1 MFSAASHNNNRP
13 GEKTM
18 SDKRLIEQFNLR
30 SKLRFNIDNGH
41 IWFGENRMLLLH
53 TQALSG
59 LRDELFSSMGE
70 ARARGVLIRMGFRA
84 GQLDAEVAS
93 RLYGAGDDYDV
104 FKIGPELHAFEGH
117 VKSEIT
123 QAEIDWEKGSFDG
136 RVRLEES
143 WEAEAHIQQ
152 YGIGDDV
159 GCWTLVGYASG
170 YVSTFFKRFIV
181 FREVECTCKG
191 DTHCTIIGKPAEDW
205 NDDSYIDLF
214 RMDQSPLPACDI
226 EEQLHQLRG
235 RRPPRATQE
244 RGNLVG
250 QSPGFLKAFDL
261 LHKASRGPIN
271 VLLLGETGV
280 GKEVFAKWLHDNSDR
295 ADQPFVAIN
304 CAAIPNDLIE
314 AELFGVRRGAYT
326 GAQESRPGR
335 FERADGGTLFLDEVG
350 DLSPSAQVKLLRV
363 LQSGEVERLGDS
375 QARKVN
381 VRLIAATNVNLEQ
394 AIAEGDFRAD
404 LFYRIA
410 TYPVEIPPLRER
422 KTDIPLLVQAML
434 EKYVPIYGKQVAGI
448 TDGAMQAMSEY
459 AWPGNIRELEN
470 LVERAVLLVPEG
482 GKIGIDHLFPGKMGQ
497 ALSGAN
503 LDQGGR
509 LCRQEEGRMDS
520 LYESLIDSSVDM
532 ETHLNRIYRLA
543 VEKAGGNL
551 TQAAKILGVTR
562 RQVAYRVQKE
572 S

>member
-1 MFSAASHNNNRP
+1 MFSAASHNNKYS

-18 SDKRLIEQFNLR
+18 SGKRLIEQFNLR

-93 RLYGAGDDYDV
+93 QLYGAGDDYDV
-104 FKIGPELHAFEGH
+104 FKIGPELHAFEGQ
-117 VKSEIT
+117 VKAEIT
-123 QAEIDWEKGSFDG
+123 QAEIDWEQGSFDG
-136 RVRLEES
+136 HVRMEGS

-191 DTHCTIIGKPAEDW
+191 DSHCTVIGKPAEDW
-205 NDDSYIDLF
+205 NDESYIDLF
-214 RMDQSPLPACDI
+214 RMEQGPLPACDI

-235 RRPPRATQE
+235 QRPPRATQE

-250 QSPGFLKAFDL
+250 QSPGFRKAFDL

-280 GKEVFAKWLHDNSDR
+280 GKEVFAKWLHENSDR
-295 ADQPFVAIN
+295 AEHPFVAIN

-381 VRLIAATNVNLEQ
+381 VRLIAATNVNLEK

-422 KTDIPLLVQAML
+422 ITDISLLVQTML
-434 EKYVPIYGKQVAGI
+434 EKYVPIYGKQVTGV

-470 LVERAVLLVPEG
+470 LIERAVLLVPEG
-482 GKIGIDHLFPGKMGQ
+482 GKIGIDHLFPGKMAQ
-497 ALSGAN
+497 AVSGAN
-503 LDQGGR
+503 LDKGGR
-509 LCRQEEGRMDS
+509 LCNQEEGRMDN

-562 RQVAYRVQKE
+562 RQVAYRLQKE
-572 S
+572 P

>member
-1 MFSAASHNNNRP
+1 MFSAASHNNKSS

-18 SDKRLIEQFNLR
+18 SGKRLIEQFNLR

-104 FKIGPELHAFEGH
+104 FKIGPELHAFEGQ

-191 DTHCTIIGKPAEDW
+191 DAHCTIIGKPAEDW

-214 RMDQSPLPACDI
+214 RMDQGPLPACDI

-235 RRPPRATQE
+235 RRPPKATQQ

-250 QSPGFLKAFDL
+250 QSAGFLKAFDL

-295 ADQPFVAIN
+295 AEQPFVAIN

-363 LQSGEVERLGDS
+363 LQSGEVERLGDN
-375 QARKVN
+375 QPRKVN

-422 KTDIPLLVQAML
+422 RADIPLLVQAML

-470 LVERAVLLVPEG
+470 LVERALLLAPEG
-482 GKIGIDHLFPGKMGQ
+482 GKIEIDHLFPGKTGQ

-503 LDQGGR
+503 LDKGGR
-509 LCRQEEGRMDS
+509 LCKQEEGRMDS

-551 TQAAKILGVTR
+551 TQAAKTLGVTR